1 MRKLLLL
8 LAAFLFFTGQLLA
21 QKTVSGVITDDK
33 GNPVPNASV
42 LVRGTSTG
50 TSTKADG
57 SFSIT
62 VPSGATT
69 LVISSVGMT
78 SQEIAIG
85 SQSVLNAQLVS
96 SSQLL
101 SDVVVVVPYGTI
113 KKTAFTGS
121 QNTITASTIQ
131 KQQVTSVTNVLEGLV
146 PGIIATNGGGA
157 PGMNAASIFIRGV
170 GSVNASSSPLY
181 VVNGVPYDGDI
192 SSISTDDVESVTV
205 LKDAA
210 AAALYGARAAN
221 GVIMIITKQGKKGR
235 SATSVTL
242 RQGLL
247 SRGIPEYDR
256 VGTQDYYELFWEAYR
271 NSFVQTGDNPTVA
284 GTKASNVL
292 TGPNGLVYNAY
303 NVPGNQLVDPTTGK
317 LNANA
322 KLLWDEPWSDA
333 LFRTASRTNANF
345 NVSGA
350 TDKTDYFLSAGYL
363 NEDGILKF
371 SGYKRYNLRL
381 NVNTA
386 ATNWLNIGVNLD
398 GAMSRRHDVPS
409 GGTATTNPFYYSREM
424 GPIYPVYQHDLTTG
438 AFVTDPLT
446 GKNALDWG
454 TPAQMGTRPYAG
466 RSNDLGSLQLD
477 DRSSYIFNGD
487 MNTFAEIKFLKDF
500 SFKAN
505 LGINYYGSN
514 NTDYQNNQYGDAAP
528 STPGGNDGG
537 RSTKSS
543 DRQVSLTGNEVLTWN
558 KEFGNHHIRAL
569 AGHENY
575 KYQYN
580 VVSAN
585 ASGFTFPGQTDL
597 DNGAGPFGPASSYQL
612 DHRIESYFG
621 NVNYDYNQKYL
632 LSGSYRTD
640 GSSRFRDDVR
650 WGNFYSLGAGW
661 RASQEKFLKNITW
674 LNELKFRASYGE
686 QGNESLLDQNGN
698 AIYYSYIAYYYA
710 NGNGTYTPPS
720 RPVNPGLLW
729 ETNKASN
736 AGVDFA
742 MFRNR
747 LQGTVEVFNKQSDNL
762 LFDVPLPISTGYES
776 VYQNIGSMKNYGI
789 EAQLGYTAIRSANFN
804 WRIDLNL
811 THFKNKITKLPPL
824 QEKNGIVTGTKKLLV
839 GHSIFDFWLKEY
851 AGVDAATGD
860 ALYYKDVL
868 DANSKPTGRVLTN
881 VYNDATFYYHGSAL
895 PDISGGL
902 TNSFNYKNFDLSIL
916 LTFAYGGLFYDGN
929 YASIMHRGSPGIS
942 WSTDIEERWQ
952 KPGDI
957 TNVPRLQNGISG
969 QDGASTRWL
978 LDGSYMNIKNITL
991 SYTLSKSLAN
1001 HLHLT
1006 GAQVF
1011 ANIDNAWLFTAKK
1024 GMDPQ
1029 RVFNGTADA
1038 TYTPFRTITFG
1049 FNVNLQ

>member
-1 MRKLLLL
+1 MRKLLLV
-8 LAAFLFFTGQLLA
+8 LAAFLFFTGGLLA
-21 QKTVSGVITDDK
+21 QKVITGKVIDDK

-42 LVRGTSTG
+42 LVKGTPVG
-50 TSTKADG
+50 TATKADG

-62 VPSGATT
+62 VPAGATT
-69 LVISSVGMT
+69 LVISSVSMAT
-78 SQEIAIG
+78 QELVIG
-85 SQSVLNAQLVS
+85 AGNVLDVQLVS
-96 SSQLL
+96 TAQDL
-101 SDVVVVVPYGTI
+101 SEVIINVPYGTI

-121 QNTITASTIQ
+121 QNTINAATIQ
-131 KQQVTSVTNVLEGLV
+131 KQQVTSVTNVLEGLI

-157 PGMNAASIFIRGV
+157 PGSSQASILIRGV
-170 GSVNASSSPLY
+170 GSVNANSAPLY

-210 AAALYGARAAN
+210 AAALYGSRAAN
-221 GVIMIITKQGKKGR
+221 GVVMIVTKQGKKGKP
-235 SATSVTL
+235 STSVTM
-242 RQGLL
+242 RQGLMT
-247 SRGIPEYDR
+247 RGIPEYDR
-256 VGTQDYYELFWEAYR
+256 VGPQDYYELFWEAYR
-271 NSFVQTGDNPTVA
+271 NSYAQAGDNPTVA

-292 TGPNGLVYNAY
+292 TGSSGLVYNAY
-303 NVPGNQLVDPTTGK
+303 NVPGNQLIDPTTGK
-317 LNANA
+317 LNTNA
-322 KLLWDEPWSDA
+322 KILWNESWSDA

-345 NVSGA
+345 TTSGA
-350 TDKTDYFLSAGYL
+350 TDKTDYYLSAGFL
-363 NEDGILKF
+363 SEDGILKF
-371 SGYKRYNLRL
+371 SGYKRYNFRL

-386 ATNWLNIGVNLD
+386 ATSWLNTGVDLD

-438 AFVTDPLT
+438 AFVIDPLT

-454 TPAQMGTRPYAG
+454 TPTQMGTRPYAG
-466 RSNDLGSLQLD
+466 RSNLLGSLDLD
-477 DRSSYIFNGD
+477 DRSIYILNGD

-500 SFKAN
+500 SFKAT
-505 LGINYYGSN
+505 LGVNYYGSN
-514 NTDYQNNQYGDAAP
+514 STDYQNNQFGDAAP

-537 RSTKSS
+537 RSTKTS

-558 KEFGNHHIRAL
+558 KEFGNHHVKAL

-575 KYQYN
+575 RYQYN

-585 ASGFTFPGQTDL
+585 SSGFTFPGQTEL
-597 DNGAGPFGPASSYQL
+597 DNGTGPFSPASSYQL

-650 WGNFYSLGAGW
+650 WGNFFSFGAGW
-661 RASQEKFLKNITW
+661 RLFKEEFLKNVKW
-674 LNELKFRASYGE
+674 LTDLKLRASYGE
-686 QGNESLLDQNGN
+686 QGNEDISLF
-698 AIYYSYIAYYYA
+698 YPYVAYYYA

-747 LQGTVEVFNKQSDNL
+747 LQGTIEVFNKQSDNL
-762 LFDVPLPISTGYES
+762 LFDVPLPISTGYAH

-789 EAQLGYTAIRSANFN
+789 EAQLGYTAIKGKDFN

-811 THFKNKITKLPPL
+811 THFKNKITRLPPI
-824 QEKNGIVTGTKKLLV
+824 QEKNGIITGTKKLLV
-839 GHSIFDFWLKEY
+839 GHSIFDFWLREY

-868 DANSKPTGRVLTN
+868 DANSKPTGARVLTN
-881 VYNDATFYYHGSAL
+881 IYNDGTFYYHGSAL

-902 TNSFNYKNFDLSIL
+902 TNSFNYKNFDLYFL

-929 YASIMHRGSPGIS
+929 YASIMLRGSPGIA
-942 WSTDIEERWQ
+942 WSTDIKERWQ
-952 KPGDI
+952 KPGDV
-957 TNVPRLQNGISG
+957 TNVPRLQNAISG

-978 LDGSYMNIKNITL
+978 VDGSYLNIKNVTL
-991 SYTLSKSLAN
+991 SYTLSKSIAN
-1001 HLHLT
+1001 RLHMA

-1038 TYTPFRTITFG
+1038 TYTPFRTFTFG